1 MENTVVTEIEQY
13 AENHYASIQDVYFF
27 FFYLN

>member
-13 AENHYASIQDVYFF
+13 AENHYALIQDVYFIYF
-27 FFYLN
+27 FI